1 MAERQFEISK
11 RVLIMKCSVVTLL
24 GSLISVW
31 LFIIWNYFSTVK
43 DLGYYSNP
51 FSILEMHLICIPIFG
66 YQLPAY
72 LVSSLICISLV
83 QRGWIKSAIVAYLGA
98 GLSGWII
105 STLLMFV
112 SGSDYT
118 LDALVGALGIELP
131 SLLIYLVFLFPKS
144 AE

>member
-11 RVLIMKCSVVTLL
+11 RAFIRKCSMAILL
-24 GSLISVW
+24 GSVISVW
-31 LFIIWNYFSTVK
+31 MFIIWDYFSMIR
-43 DLGYYSNP
+43 DQGYYSAP
-51 FSILEMHLICIPIFG
+51 TSILEMQLLCIPIFG

-72 LVSSLICISLV
+72 LVSGLICISLV
-83 QRGWIKSAIVAYLGA
+83 KRGWVKSAIVAYLGA

-112 SGSDYT
+112 SGTDYT
-118 LDALVGALGIELP
+118 LDAMVGALGIELP
-131 SLLIYLVFLFPKS
+131 SLLMYLVFLFPKS